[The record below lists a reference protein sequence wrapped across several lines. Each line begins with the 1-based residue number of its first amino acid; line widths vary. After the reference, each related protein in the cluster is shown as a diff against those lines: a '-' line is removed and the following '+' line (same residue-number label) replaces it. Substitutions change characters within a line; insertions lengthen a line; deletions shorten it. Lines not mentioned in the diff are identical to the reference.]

1 MELCI
6 ITCKSVNDKSE
17 CSYVLLLAK
26 VLMTGL
32 TVVTLLLVKVLMTG
46 LTVVTLLLVKVLMTD
61 LTVAMYYY
69 LKKC

>member
-1 MELCI
+1 
-6 ITCKSVNDKSE
+6 
-17 CSYVLLLAK
+17 
-26 VLMTGL
+26 MTGL

-46 LTVVTLLLVKVLMTD
+46 PTVVTLLLVNVLMTD